1 MQKSRNL
8 SEGGSAPLDPLLD
21 ILHEFTYTSIC
32 QVIHKT
38 MTVHRHTDVGT
49 LTLTQLDVNGTKLA
63 SAKIILLPGDGL
75 GWSCNQYYQLYCQQV
90 VSLDLEL

>member
-1 MQKSRNL
+1 
-8 SEGGSAPLDPLLD
+8 
-21 ILHEFTYTSIC
+21 
-32 QVIHKT
+32 

-75 GWSCNQYYQLYCQQV
+75 GWSCNWYYQLYCQQV
-90 VSLDLEL
+90 VWLDLELQILLLYLV